1 MQSLVVSQRSART
14 CSPAV
19 LCSRLRPVGGSRT
32 RRHPVPFASQSG
44 LEELLVPDLGD
55 LMSTLSAQTGP
66 RFRRL
71 NKAMA
76 GLLDDYR
83 CFSWGFHESSSVVGS
98 ATLNLI
104 ALYNH
109 EDVITQTKLFLF
121 YL

>member
-1 MQSLVVSQRSART
+1 
-14 CSPAV
+14 
-19 LCSRLRPVGGSRT
+19 
-32 RRHPVPFASQSG
+32 
-44 LEELLVPDLGD
+44 VPDLGD